1 MKENKAK
8 INCPTF
14 RKQEPVIEDISA
26 KINKDKESRE
36 KAVSAEELQK
46 EVDVLLSCPDYD
58 DKSVDCRNCR
68 LITNLR
74 KKTAALI
81 IKAKKLA

>member
-14 RKQEPVIEDISA
+14 QKQEPVIEDISA
-26 KINKDKESRE
+26 KINEARESQE